1 MLQKQQIEQVK
12 TQLIQQIQ
20 ENFPEDKK
28 STAISQIQ
36 EMNESELENFLKQ
49 NNLIKDSNQQTECV
63 FCAIASGSI
72 PSRKINENSEA
83 IAVLEL
89 NPISKAHVLIIPKDH
104 SIKKEDLIKK
114 TKALQEEISKK
125 IKLKFKPKEILVASA
140 NLFGHEII
148 NIVPIYKD
156 EKIDSKRYKAEEKEL
171 ELVQETLL
179 KKIKPKLIKKPKPE
193 KIEKSEQV
201 WLPKRIP

>member
-12 TQLIQQIQ
+12 SQLIQQIQ

-28 STAISQIQ
+28 ATAISQIQ
-36 EMNESELENFLKQ
+36 EMNKHELENFLKQ
-49 NNLIKDSNQQTECV
+49 NNLIKNSDQQTECV
-63 FCAIASGSI
+63 FCTIASGSI

-83 IAVLEL
+83 IAVLEI

-104 SIKKEDLIKK
+104 NIKKESLIKK
-114 TKALQEEISKK
+114 TEKLTDKISKK
-125 IKLKFKPKEILVASA
+125 IKSKFKPKEILLASA

-148 NIVPIYKD
+148 NLIPIYKD

-171 ELVQETLL
+171 ELVQQTLL
-179 KKIKPKLIKKPKPE
+179 KKPKPKLIKKLKPKQIKTE
-193 KIEKSEQV
+193 KI